1 MNQVVAQKRYA
12 DLLNEL
18 ESLIDKYEDNYD
30 VEYVEDMKPSI
41 EKSLQLFFG
50 RFTSGRAYRRFLESQ
65 MSVPNDL
72 AIKRKEIEEELI
84 ELLKLTKSHA
94 DVESIKDIIF
104 DEQGNDDMQEI
115 IMMFDDGDPNN
126 LSNVLET
133 VSDAWNYFPHKALGG
148 LSPAEKLSKR

>member
-1 MNQVVAQKRYA
+1 M
-12 DLLNEL
+12 LNEL

-50 RFTSGRAYRRFLESQ
+50 RLTSGRAYRRFLESQ
-65 MSVPNDL
+65 MSVPNDV
-72 AIKRKEIEEELI
+72 AIKRQEIEHELT

-104 DEQGNDDMQEI
+104 DEQGNEDFQEI
-115 IMMFDDGDPNN
+115 IMMFDDGDPSN

-133 VSDAWNYFPHKALGG
+133 VSDAWNYFPHKVLGG
-148 LSPAEKLSKR
+148 LSPAEKLSKN